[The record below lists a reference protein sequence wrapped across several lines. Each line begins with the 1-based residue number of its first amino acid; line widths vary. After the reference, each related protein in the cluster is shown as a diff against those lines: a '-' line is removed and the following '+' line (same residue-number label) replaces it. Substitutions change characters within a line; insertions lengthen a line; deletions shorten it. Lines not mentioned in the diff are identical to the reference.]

1 MDINDLHDLR
11 DGASP
16 RRHPAFNPFVHLSVD
31 TPLMRMLF
39 SITRPGGIHDPK
51 PANKRV
57 VRKKVV
63 RASTLPAGSMV
74 AYAKERSATPKP
86 KPS

>member
-11 DGASP
+11 DGAST
-16 RRHPAFNPFVHLSVD
+16 RRRRMFNPYIHISTD

-39 SITRPGGIHDPK
+39 SITRPPGADDAK
-51 PANKRV
+51 PAHKRV

-63 RASTLPAGSMV
+63 RAAKLPAGSMV
-74 AYAKERSATPKP
+74 AYSKERPIDKP
-86 KPS
+86 

>member
-11 DGASP
+11 DGAAPS
-16 RRHPAFNPFVHLSVD
+16 RHPRFNAFIHLSPD

-39 SITRPGGIHDPK
+39 SITRPGS
-51 PANKRV
+51 PAVKASTKRV

-63 RASTLPAGSMV
+63 RAATLPAGSMV
-74 AYAKERSATPKP
+74 AYNKERPQDKP
-86 KPS
+86 

>member
-16 RRHPAFNPFVHLSVD
+16 RRHRRFNPFIHVSPE

-39 SITRPGGIHDPK
+39 SITRPGSPDVK
-51 PANKRV
+51 PSHKRV
-57 VRKKVV
+57 VRQKVV
-63 RASTLPAGSMV
+63 KAATLPAGSMV
-74 AYAKERSATPKP
+74 KYNKERPREGS
-86 KPS
+86 

>member
-16 RRHPAFNPFVHLSVD
+16 RKHRRFNPFIHIQTD

-39 SITRPGGIHDPK
+39 SITRPPSLDTK
-51 PANKRV
+51 ATVKRV
-57 VRKKVV
+57 VRKKIVKAA
-63 RASTLPAGSMV
+63 ASPAGSMV
-74 AYAKERSATPKP
+74 KYNKERPRDKP
-86 KPS
+86 

>member
-11 DGASP
+11 DGTSP
-16 RRHPAFNPFVHLSVD
+16 RRHRAFNPFIHVSTE

-57 VRKKVV
+57 VRRKVV
-63 RASTLPAGSMV
+63 RAATLPSGAMV
-74 AYAKERSATPKP
+74 KYAEERTHEPKP
-86 KPS
+86 